1 MCFLQIDMSTVDNG
15 SPLYTFQCSEEW
27 TEAEKTDGWIIYAYG
42 TSEMQI
48 MMSGDSTSVL
58 TEQMTM
64 KSISNEE
71 YASIDDINAIFTG
84 YAIGEDE
91 ASTIPIEVKMYS

>member
-1 MCFLQIDMSTVDNG
+1 M
-15 SPLYTFQCSEEW
+15 
-27 TEAEKTDGWIIYAYG
+27 
-42 TSEMQI
+42 
-48 MMSGDSTSVL
+48 

-71 YASIDDINAIFTG
+71 YAGIDDIKVTFTG

-91 ASTIPIEVKMYS
+91 VSTIPKEAKMYS

>member
-1 MCFLQIDMSTVDNG
+1 MYVFMPTVDNG
-15 SPLYTFQCSEEW
+15 SPLYTFQCNEEW
-27 TEAEKTDGWIIYAYG
+27 TEAENTDGRIVYAYG
-42 TSEMQI
+42 AGEMQI

-64 KSISNEE
+64 ESISNEE
-71 YASIDDINAIFTG
+71 YASIDVINVTFTG

-91 ASTIPIEVKMYS
+91 VSTIPKEAKMHS